1 MNENWKAGY
10 KDCEMQITTEMIKQ
24 LRAATNAPMLDCRKA
39 LQEADGDYQKAVDW
53 LREKGMATA
62 AKRADRDAS
71 NGVVELYSHGGGRVG
86 VMVEINCETD
96 FVARAEQFR
105 TLAHEIALQ
114 IAASAPKYITAEE
127 IPAAE
132 LEHEA
137 DIARA
142 RARDEGKPDKVL
154 AKIVEGRVEKYK
166 DEVCLM
172 RQSYIRDE
180 SLTIEKLILQNV
192 AAIGENVIIRRFQRW
207 ELGESTSQE

>member
-1 MNENWKAGY
+1 ME
-10 KDCEMQITTEMIKQ
+10 ITTEMIKQ

-39 LQEADGDYQKAVDW
+39 LQEADGDFNKAVDW

-71 NGVVELYSHGGGRVG
+71 NGVVELYSHGNGRVG

-96 FVARAEQFR
+96 FVARNEQFR

-114 IAASAPKYITAEE
+114 IAAGAPKYVTADQ

-137 DIARA
+137 EIARA
-142 RARDEGKPDKVL
+142 RAKEEGKPENILPKV
-154 AKIVEGRVEKYK
+154 VEGRMEKFK

-172 RQSYIRDE
+172 RQAYIRDE
-180 SLTIEKLILQNV
+180 SITIEKLILQNV
-192 AAIGENVIIRRFQRW
+192 AAIGETVIVRRFQRW
-207 ELGESTSQE
+207 ELGESTSQS

>member
-1 MNENWKAGY
+1 
-10 KDCEMQITTEMIKQ
+10 MIKE
-24 LRAATNAPMLDCRKA
+24 LRAATSAPMLDCRKA
-39 LQEADGDYQKAVDW
+39 LQEANGDYQKAVDW

-62 AKRADRDAS
+62 AKRSDREAS
-71 NGVVELYSHGGGRVG
+71 NGVVEMYSHGGGRVG

-96 FVARAEQFR
+96 FVARAEKFR

-114 IAASAPKYITAEE
+114 IAASSPRYIKADE

-137 DIARA
+137 EIARA
-142 RARDEGKPDKVL
+142 RAIEEGKPENVMT
-154 AKIVEGRVEKYK
+154 KIVEGRVEKYK

-172 RQSYIRDE
+172 RQTYIRDE

-192 AAIGENVIIRRFQRW
+192 AAIGESVIVRRFQRW
-207 ELGESTSQE
+207 ELGESTKEE

>member
-1 MNENWKAGY
+1 ME
-10 KDCEMQITTEMIKQ
+10 ITTQMIKE
-24 LRAATNAPMLDCRKA
+24 LRGATNAPMLDCRKA
-39 LQEADGDYQKAVDW
+39 LQEANGDYQKAVDW

-62 AKRADRDAS
+62 AKRSDRQAS
-71 NGVVELYSHGGGRVG
+71 NGIVEMYSHGGGRVG
-86 VMVEINCETD
+86 VMVEVNCETD

-114 IAASAPKYITAEE
+114 IAASAPKYVKVED
-127 IPAAE
+127 IPATE

-137 DIARA
+137 GIARA
-142 RARDEGKPDKVL
+142 RALEEGKPENVL

-172 RQSYIRDE
+172 RQAYIRDD

-192 AAIGENVIIRRFQRW
+192 AAIGESVIVRRFQRW
-207 ELGESTSQE
+207 ELGESTKE

>member
-1 MNENWKAGY
+1 ME
-10 KDCEMQITTEMIKQ
+10 ITTQMIKE
-24 LRAATNAPMLDCRKA
+24 LRAATSAPMLDCRKA
-39 LQEADGDYQKAVDW
+39 LQEANGDYQKAVDW

-62 AKRADRDAS
+62 AKRSDREAS
-71 NGVVELYSHGGGRVG
+71 NGIVEMYSHGGGRVG
-86 VMVEINCETD
+86 VMVEVNCETD

-105 TLAHEIALQ
+105 NLAHEIALQ
-114 IAASAPKYITAEE
+114 IAASSPKYVKADE

-137 DIARA
+137 GIARA
-142 RARDEGKPDKVL
+142 RAVEEGKPENVM

-172 RQSYIRDE
+172 RQTYIRDE

-192 AAIGENVIIRRFQRW
+192 AAIGESVIVRRFQRW
-207 ELGESTSQE
+207 ELGESTKE

>member
-1 MNENWKAGY
+1 ME
-10 KDCEMQITTEMIKQ
+10 ITTQMIKE

-39 LQEADGDYQKAVDW
+39 LQEADGDFNKAVDW

-62 AKRADRDAS
+62 AKRSDRQAS
-71 NGVVELYSHGGGRVG
+71 NGVVEMYSHGGGRVG

-96 FVARAEQFR
+96 FVARSEQFR

-114 IAASAPKYITAEE
+114 IAASSPKYIKAEE
-127 IPAAE
+127 IPAEE

-137 DIARA
+137 GIARA
-142 RARDEGKPDKVL
+142 RALEEGKPENVL

-172 RQSYIRDE
+172 RQTYIRDE
-180 SLTIEKLILQNV
+180 TITVEKLVLQNV
-192 AAIGENVIIRRFQRW
+192 AAIGENVIVRRFQRW
-207 ELGESTSQE
+207 ELGESTKEE

>member
-1 MNENWKAGY
+1 ME
-10 KDCEMQITTEMIKQ
+10 ITTQMIKE
-24 LRAATNAPMLDCRKA
+24 LRGATNAPMLDCRKA
-39 LQEADGDYQKAVDW
+39 LQEANGDYQKAVDW

-62 AKRADRDAS
+62 AKRSDRTAS
-71 NGVVELYSHGGGRVG
+71 NGVVEMYSHGGGRVG

-105 TLAHEIALQ
+105 NLAHEIALQ
-114 IAASAPKYITAEE
+114 IAASSPKYITADE

-137 DIARA
+137 GIARA
-142 RARDEGKPDKVL
+142 RAIEEGKPENVM

-172 RQSYIRDE
+172 RQTYIRDE
-180 SLTIEKLILQNV
+180 TITVEKLVLQNV
-192 AAIGENVIIRRFQRW
+192 AAIGENVIVRRFQRW
-207 ELGESTSQE
+207 ELGESTKE